1 MSEYQITIY
10 NELRVSE
17 ISKERK
23 NKRKNP
29 LAEFQKFSSSYRLD
43 SRTACNFV
51 FPKEVP
57 KPNSG
62 QSEIAVKSKKG
73 GAKLPLTIPSS
84 SSSDSDD
91 SDEDDSDD
99 SEDSDKDD
107 KDESEDDIEE
117 DEGDDDE
124 DDLQEEE
131 IDEEDKINI
140 EEYNALNELVKG
152 GFLKTSTLGK
162 YSEKFVKI
170 LENIKDPENVG
181 SHLFYSFFKNLEGVG
196 VFSMVL
202 QENGY
207 EQLKIVKTKKGEY
220 EIEAYDSKKQYFVLY
235 TGDVDNEVR
244 EIILSIYNSRWE
256 TNKNAT
262 KIAKQLKGRNNYL
275 GEIIKVLMITKAGAT
290 GIDLKNTRFV
300 HICEPFWN
308 ITLIQQAVG
317 RAKRIRSHFD
327 LEDKYK
333 TVKIFMYLS
342 VFTKTQTTTKAYKT
356 VMDFDRIENVPSTT
370 DEHLLWISYR
380 KNEINSQFVESIK
393 KTSIDCDIYSSKEG
407 IKCLSFGMV
416 KSNDF
421 TDTTGSFVGEEN
433 DVPAATSTKTN
444 EIDNNVVMKKIELRI
459 LRDVPQYLD
468 EDGKLVLSRNNYVV
482 DNGNNVYDYDEYAEL
497 DINGE
502 QKQKLKLVG
511 EIVVYEGDEY
521 PEYKGKRMIKLAF

>member
-1 MSEYQITIY
+1 
-10 NELRVSE
+10 
-17 ISKERK
+17 
-23 NKRKNP
+23 
-29 LAEFQKFSSSYRLD
+29 
-43 SRTACNFV
+43 
-51 FPKEVP
+51 
-57 KPNSG
+57 
-62 QSEIAVKSKKG
+62 
-73 GAKLPLTIPSS
+73 
-84 SSSDSDD
+84 
-91 SDEDDSDD
+91 
-99 SEDSDKDD
+99 
-107 KDESEDDIEE
+107 
-117 DEGDDDE
+117 
-124 DDLQEEE
+124 
-131 IDEEDKINI
+131 
-140 EEYNALNELVKG
+140 
-152 GFLKTSTLGK
+152 
-162 YSEKFVKI
+162 
-170 LENIKDPENVG
+170 
-181 SHLFYSFFKNLEGVG
+181 
-196 VFSMVL
+196 MVL
-202 QENGY
+202 QQNGY

-220 EIEAYDSKKQYFVLY
+220 EIENYDSKKQYFALY
-235 TGDVDNEVR
+235 TGDVDNEIR

-327 LEDKYK
+327 LDDKYR

-356 VMDFDRIENVPSTT
+356 VMDFDRIENIPSTT
-370 DEHLLWISYR
+370 DEHLLWISFR

-407 IKCLSFGMV
+407 VKCLSFGVV

-421 TDTTGSFVGEEN
+421 TESNSAFNGDESEMVSTT
-433 DVPAATSTKTN
+433 TKMN

-459 LRDVPQYLD
+459 LRDVAQYLD
-468 EDGKLVLSRNNYVV
+468 EDGKLVVSRNNYVV
-482 DNGNNVYDYDEYAEL
+482 DSANNVYDYDEYAET

-521 PEYKGKRMIKLAF
+521 PEHKGKRMIKLAF